1 MPVPDFQSILL
12 PLLKFT
18 SDKKEHTLS
27 EVLEKLANEVFHLSK
42 DERNITLPSGTQ
54 SKFDNRVGWAK
65 TYLVKAGLLAVPKR
79 GIFCITERGASVL
92 ADNPKELST
101 NYLMKFPEFQEFQHR
116 NRDEQVTTTE
126 VSTTAQTPDEIID
139 SNYVALRSQL
149 ASELI
154 ERVKKCSPKFFEELV
169 VDLIVTMGYG
179 GSIQDA
185 GKAVGQ
191 SGDGGIDGIIKE
203 DKLGLDAVYIQAKRW
218 EGTVGRPVIQAF
230 AGSLEG
236 HRAKK
241 GIVITSSQFT
251 QDARDYV
258 TKIEK
263 KIVLIDGEYLAQL
276 MIDNNIAVTT
286 EKTYEIKKI
295 DFDYFEEN

>member
-1 MPVPDFQSILL
+1 MPVPDFQKVLL
-12 PLLKFT
+12 PLLT
-18 SDKKEHTLS
+18 IANDKKEHSVS
-27 EVLEKLANEVFHLSK
+27 EASEKLANDIFHLSA
-42 DERNITLPSGTQ
+42 DERKETLPSGTQ

-65 TYLVKAGLLAVPKR
+65 TYLVKAGLLTVPKR

-92 ADNPKELST
+92 AANPGELST

-116 NRDEQVTTTE
+116 TRDEQITTTD

-139 SNYVALRSQL
+139 SNYVSLRSQL

-218 EGTVGRPVIQAF
+218 EGSVGRPVIQSF
-230 AGSLEG
+230 SGSLDG
-236 HRAKK
+236 HKAKK
-241 GIVITSSQFT
+241 GIVITTSQFT

-258 TKIEK
+258 TKIDK